1 MSIEIKKP
9 DFDEACRNRRN
20 SRDEDVCCVCR
31 TVKFIDMVQ
40 KKFGLDGCCVTCS
53 APRLGENVPGVNT
66 FNTRPFILFTED
78 GDPFAI
84 APDPITAPGTLTTI
98 FRVESIRDCCAELR
112 AIVITDG
119 VFVGTNACVTVDL
132 CEFIGI
138 QCLPDVFIGCTP
150 VTNNT
155 PA

>member
-9 DFDEACRNRRN
+9 KIDECCDGRRE
-20 SRDEDVCCVCR
+20 RDEDCCVCR
-31 TVKFIDMVQ
+31 TVKFIDMLQ
-40 KKFGLDGCCVTCS
+40 RKFAIDGCCISCT

-66 FNTRPFILFTED
+66 FNTRPFILYTEC

-84 APDPITAPGTLTTI
+84 APDPITAPGTLTTV
-98 FRVESIRDCCAELR
+98 FRVESVRDCCAVLR
-112 AIVITDG
+112 AIVIEEG
-119 VFVGTNACVTVDL
+119 EFVGTNACVTVDL

-150 VTNNT
+150 VAVNG
-155 PA
+155 A